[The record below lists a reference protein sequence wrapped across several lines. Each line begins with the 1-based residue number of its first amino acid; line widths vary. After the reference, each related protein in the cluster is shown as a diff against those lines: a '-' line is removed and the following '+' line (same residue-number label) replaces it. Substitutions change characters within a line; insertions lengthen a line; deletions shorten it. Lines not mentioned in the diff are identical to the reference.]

1 MLSIFVTG
9 VVTGFALIV
18 AVGAQNAFV
27 LRQGIRGEHVLPVIV
42 VCMVSDMLA
51 ITVGVAGLGVVLERW
66 PAVLPIA
73 QIGGGLYLL
82 AFGVQSAM
90 RAWRPAA
97 LDADGGTTM
106 TVRRAVLLTL
116 ALTWL
121 NPHFYLD
128 AILMLGTVA
137 NSFGDHRWWFCAGAL
152 AASARLVPR
161 PSASVRAPC
170 AASSPGRRPG
180 GCSTRASPSSWAP
193 WASACWCTD
202 VPGGLS
208 PEARPAQASAK
219 DIPRSASASAAGRSR
234 SDRRRG
240 GRRARPRSAPPPAR
254 GW

>member
-18 AVGAQNAFV
+18 AVGAQNAFL
-27 LRQGIRGEHVLPVIV
+27 LRQGIRGEHVLPVIL
-42 VCMVSDMLA
+42 VCLVSDVFA
-51 ITVGVAGLGVVLERW
+51 ITVGVAGFGVVLERW

-82 AFGVQSAM
+82 AFGAQSAM

-97 LDADGGTTM
+97 LKAEGGTTM

-137 NSFGDHRWWFCAGAL
+137 NSFGDQRWWFCAGAL
-152 AASARLVPR
+152 AASLVWFPTLGFGARALRGVFAR
-161 PSASVRAPC
+161 PSAWRVLDSGIAVLMGAL
-170 AASSPGRRPG
+170 GI
-180 GCSTRASPSSWAP
+180 
-193 WASACWCTD
+193 
-202 VPGGLS
+202 GLLVH
-208 PEARPAQASAK
+208 
-219 DIPRSASASAAGRSR
+219 
-234 SDRRRG
+234 
-240 GRRARPRSAPPPAR
+240 
-254 GW
+254 